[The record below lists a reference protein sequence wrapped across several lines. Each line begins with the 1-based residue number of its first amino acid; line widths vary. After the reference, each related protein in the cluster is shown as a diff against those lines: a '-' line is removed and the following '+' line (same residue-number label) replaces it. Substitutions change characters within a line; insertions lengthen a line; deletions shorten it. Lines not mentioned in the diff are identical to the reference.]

1 MSDKNGT
8 LANRDFF
15 EFVKSIGESKSK
27 QEEDQIITEEVVFLK
42 KKISESNIPRKKIYK
57 SKHKRYTG
65 RSMGDVHSDLNL
77 DDVPVPWRTCETESA
92 RFIAIT

>member
-42 KKISESNIPRKKIYK
+42 KKISESNIPRKKMKEVLARAIYIEML
-57 SKHKRYTG
+57 G
-65 RSMGDVHSDLNL
+65 
-77 DDVPVPWRTCETESA
+77 
-92 RFIAIT
+92 

>member
-42 KKISESNIPRKKIYK
+42 KKISESNIPRKKMKEVLARAIYIEMLGQFT
-57 SKHKRYTG
+57 SFLIVFHNVLYF
-65 RSMGDVHSDLNL
+65 SSCV
-77 DDVPVPWRTCETESA
+77 A
-92 RFIAIT
+92 